1 MTSHDI
7 TCLHVCVLELRE
19 YYSAVIG
26 TPNSDRQPNSLVHVV
41 QPSGVTPVH
50 LLLRATSHDP
60 PSPMKLKDTFD
71 FCHCLRAELT
81 RPFSTPTTSVWL
93 SVAGEDLVGV
103 SSSSRANGD
112 SPSVSVAVPSGSFG
126 DDVAGPNAG
135 VDRFGVGVCDTGGG
149 GVGGA

>member
-1 MTSHDI
+1 MT
-7 TCLHVCVLELRE
+7 L
-19 YYSAVIG
+19 
-26 TPNSDRQPNSLVHVV
+26 P
-41 QPSGVTPVH
+41 
-50 LLLRATSHDP
+50 
-60 PSPMKLKDTFD
+60 PMKLKDTFD

-93 SVAGEDLVGV
+93 SMAGEDLVGV

-112 SPSVSVAVPSGSFG
+112 SHSVSVAVPSGSFG